1 MECFKCSSCD
11 CKLLPG
17 DQYGISNGRL
27 LCRSDLDVL
36 CEGVQSPTG
45 QPKGGAGDLYLCLK
59 CAHVFVC
66 TCVCV
71 CVLYHQLTKD
81 SSLQLRPTV
90 MSSLLASA

>member
-59 CAHVFVC
+59 CVHVFVC
-66 TCVCV
+66 TCVSVFAGIQYVYACV
-71 CVLYHQLTKD
+71 CKGEVVLCV
-81 SSLQLRPTV
+81 RWC
-90 MSSLLASA
+90 

>member
-45 QPKGGAGDLYLCLK
+45 QPKGGAGDLYLCLSV
-59 CAHVFVC
+59 CLCLCVHVCVFVFYI
-66 TCVCV
+66 TN
-71 CVLYHQLTKD
+71 
-81 SSLQLRPTV
+81 
-90 MSSLLASA
+90 